1 MKNKFAT
8 RQLPEDYRVIKEM
21 DLSKDFKTSLLL
33 SLASLVLFFV
43 FGLLF
48 LWLFQVLRP
57 GFIDLQLG
65 FSIIFFDRDS
75 PFMPLL
81 VWAGVIFGM
90 IFVHEAIHGL
100 FFWVFTG
107 DRPKFGFKIVYAFAG
122 APDWYIT
129 KFPYLIIG
137 LSPFVIL
144 TVLGFFIAL
153 IAPAEW
159 HFPLLL
165 FITMNASGAVGDIFA
180 IFWLLFKP
188 ENILIQDFGDKIKV
202 YADQ

>member
-1 MKNKFAT
+1 MKNTIAT
-8 RQLPEDYRVIKEM
+8 RQLPEGYREIKEL
-21 DLSKDFKTSLLL
+21 DLSKEFKTSLLL
-33 SLASLVLFFV
+33 SIASLVLFFV

-57 GFIDLQLG
+57 SFIEVQSG
-65 FSIIFFDRDS
+65 FSIIFFDRES

-81 VWAGVIFGM
+81 VWAGIIFGM
-90 IFVHEAIHGL
+90 IFLHEAIHGL
-100 FFWVFTG
+100 FFWLFTG

-144 TVLGFFIAL
+144 TILGFIIAL
-153 IAPAEW
+153 IAPAAW
-159 HFPLLL
+159 LLPLLL
-165 FITMNASGAVGDIFA
+165 FITMNASGAVGDIYA
-180 IFWLLFKP
+180 VFWLLFEP
-188 ENILIQDFGDKIKV
+188 DNILIQDFGDKVKV
-202 YADQ
+202 YVD